1 MLDSGTNYLAVIKVV
16 GIGGGGTNAVNRMI
30 NSGLQGVEFVAINTD
45 AQALQ
50 MCDADVK
57 IHIGEKLTRG
67 LGAGADPKIGMEA
80 AEESKS
86 EIEEALRGADM
97 VFITAGKG
105 GGTGTGAA
113 PVVAKL
119 AREAGALTVGVVT
132 RPFTFEGRRR
142 STYAEEGIKGLR
154 ENVDSLITIP
164 NDRLLQVAEK
174 RTSMMDA
181 FKMADDV
188 LRKGVQGI
196 TDLITVPGL
205 INLDFADV
213 RTIMNESGSALMGI
227 GESSSENRGEEAA
240 KTAISSPLL
249 EASIEGATGIILNI
263 TGGPELGLFEVNE
276 AAEIVHG
283 AAHQDA
289 NLIFG
294 AVVDEAFGDRVSV
307 TVIATGFDQ
316 RLANQRRERREEQ
329 PREEEQPRRRPVEEE
344 RPASPQEE
352 EDPLD
357 IPAFLRRR

>member
-1 MLDSGTNYLAVIKVV
+1 MEGIRAMFDAGTSYLAVIKVV

-30 NSGLQGVEFVAINTD
+30 NSGLQGVEFIAINTD

-50 MCDADVK
+50 MCDADQK
-57 IHIGEKLTRG
+57 IHIGEKITRG
-67 LGAGADPKIGMEA
+67 LGAGADPKIGSEA
-80 AEESKS
+80 AEENKA

-97 VFITAGKG
+97 VFVTAGKG

-113 PVVAKL
+113 PVVAKI
-119 AREAGALTVGVVT
+119 ARDSGALTVGVVT
-132 RPFTFEGRRR
+132 RPFAFEGRRR
-142 STYAEEGIKGLR
+142 STFAEEGIKRLK
-154 ENVDSLITIP
+154 ENVDSLIIIP

-181 FKMADDV
+181 FKMADDI

-213 RTIMNESGSALMGI
+213 RTIMENSGSALMGI
-227 GESSSENRGEEAA
+227 GESSSENRGAEAA
-240 KTAISSPLL
+240 KLAISSPLL

-263 TGGPELGLFEVNE
+263 TGGTDLGLFEVNE

-294 AVVDEAFGDRVSV
+294 AVIDETHGESVTV

-316 RLANQRRERREEQ
+316 RLATAQRRTERPVAE
-329 PREEEQPRRRPVEEE
+329 PREEEA
-344 RPASPQEE
+344 PAPEG
-352 EDPLD
+352 DVLD

>member
-1 MLDSGTNYLAVIKVV
+1 MDSGTSYLAVIKVV

-30 NSGLQGVEFVAINTD
+30 NSGLSGVEFIAVNTD
-45 AQALQ
+45 AQSLQ
-50 MCDADVK
+50 MTDADMK

-67 LGAGADPKIGMEA
+67 LGAGADPKLGMEA
-80 AEESKS
+80 AEESKA
-86 EIEEALRGADM
+86 EIEEALKGADM
-97 VFITAGKG
+97 VFVTAGKG

-113 PVVAKL
+113 PVIAKL

-132 RPFTFEGRRR
+132 RPFAFEGRRR
-142 STYAEEGIKGLR
+142 STYAEEGIKRLK
-154 ENVDSLITIP
+154 ENVDALIIIP
-164 NDRLLQVAEK
+164 NDRLLQVADK
-174 RTSMMDA
+174 RTSMMEA

-213 RTIMNESGSALMGI
+213 RTIMQNSGSALMGI
-227 GESSSENRGEEAA
+227 GESSSENRGAEAA

-263 TGGPELGLFEVNE
+263 TGGQDLGLFEVNE
-276 AAEIVHG
+276 AAEIVHN

-294 AVVDEAFGDRVSV
+294 AVVDETYGERVSV

-316 RLANQRRERREEQ
+316 RLANRRREEGTIPADPPREEQ
-329 PREEEQPRRRPVEEE
+329 PQPEGDV
-344 RPASPQEE
+344 
-352 EDPLD
+352 LD

>member
-1 MLDSGTNYLAVIKVV
+1 MVDSGTSYLAVIKVV

-30 NSGLQGVEFVAINTD
+30 NSGLSGVEFIAVNTD
-45 AQALQ
+45 AQSLQ
-50 MCDADVK
+50 MTDADMK

-67 LGAGADPKIGMEA
+67 LGAGADPKLGMEA
-80 AEESKS
+80 AEESKAD
-86 EIEEALRGADM
+86 IEEALRGADM
-97 VFITAGKG
+97 VFVTAGKG

-113 PVVAKL
+113 PVIAKQ

-132 RPFTFEGRRR
+132 RPFAFEGRRR
-142 STYAEEGIKGLR
+142 STYAEEGIKRLK
-154 ENVDSLITIP
+154 ENVDSLIIIP
-164 NDRLLQVAEK
+164 NDRLLQVADK
-174 RTSMMDA
+174 RTSMMEA

-213 RTIMNESGSALMGI
+213 RTIMQNSGSALMGI
-227 GESSSENRGEEAA
+227 GESSSENRGAEAA
-240 KTAISSPLL
+240 RQAISSPLL

-263 TGGPELGLFEVNE
+263 TGGSDLGLFEVNE
-276 AAEIVHG
+276 AAEIVHN

-294 AVVDEAFGDRVSV
+294 AVVDETFGERVSV

-316 RLANQRRERREEQ
+316 RLATRRREEQ
-329 PREEEQPRRRPVEEE
+329 VMPEPSDELSQPEGDV
-344 RPASPQEE
+344 
-352 EDPLD
+352 LD